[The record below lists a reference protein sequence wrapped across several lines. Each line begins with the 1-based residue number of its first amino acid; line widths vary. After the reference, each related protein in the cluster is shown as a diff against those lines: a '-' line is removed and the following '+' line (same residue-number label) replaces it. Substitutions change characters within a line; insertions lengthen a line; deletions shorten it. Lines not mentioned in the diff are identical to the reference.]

1 MYDRA
6 VEMRASQTR
15 QELDQVVETLISLK
29 EDYNG
34 LVSLKGK
41 LEKSVES
48 LKREYS
54 ELFVQIEDHKHTIET
69 GTQWIF
75 DEYKEKLG
83 TFETKQKELE
93 ELDKKCSEK
102 LARIS
107 VLEAEAAERS
117 SKMESFAKSLENRE
131 KLVLSAENEAKRRN
145 EYLKRKE
152 DELSIRETDVSA
164 NVELSERKLKE
175 ATELY
180 DNAKRGIEMERA
192 IIRADREEL
201 EREREKMKSDWAMLK
216 SAMQSNQS

>member
-131 KLVLSAENEAKRRN
+131 KLVLSAENEVKRRN

>member
-1 MYDRA
+1 
-6 VEMRASQTR
+6 MRASQTR

-83 TFETKQKELE
+83 TFETRQKELE

-131 KLVLSAENEAKRRN
+131 KLVLSAENEVKRRN